1 MADLITKIKKQRT
14 DTNTDEI
21 SDYDIGVNAE
31 NVFIKESNNDNFS
44 LKQLYN
50 FLKNFFTKGSFIY
63 QGKNAPTND
72 KVVIW
77 NEIN

>member
-1 MADLITKIKKQRT
+1 MADLITKIKKQNT

-21 SDYDIGVNAE
+21 SDYNIGVDAE

-63 QGKNAPTND
+63 QGQNAPTND

>member
-31 NVFIKESNNDNFS
+31 NVFIKENDNNFS
-44 LKQLYN
+44 LKQLYS
-50 FLKNFFTKGSFIY
+50 FLKNFFTKGSFVY
-63 QGKNAPTND
+63 QGKDAPTNN